1 MKVSFNSAK
10 TEIEFYPVEDKDR
23 KALDKFP
30 GLIKSLMHSSCPAI
44 LPVAYN
50 LVKRM
55 GAVTPR
61 MEVSADVAAWL
72 KSPFKLKEIPP
83 DFKYIT
89 TPKDFQEIALR
100 FAYTLGSAGIL
111 LDPGMGKSKVVLD
124 YIVLAKFTK
133 VVIVCPKPL
142 LFVWEDEIK
151 RHRPDLTYYV
161 VKSTDWDVE
170 KTEARKSVVTI
181 INYDKCVRLKHEL
194 IKEGYQFIH
203 LDEFLIKDNS
213 TQRTQSLLQIAKH
226 IPFRMGGSGTLINN
240 TPLDA
245 FAPIRFLQPSLVGW
259 NYGVF
264 MDRYTIQVKRKEDG
278 RKLVVG
284 YKNSAEI
291 RQTLESCCIV
301 MTKEKWLKLP
311 PKTFTDHF
319 AQMGPIQKEAYY
331 QLLQNYNLTVG
342 GKTILVDNPLVMMA
356 KLNQISNGFIYV
368 NSEEETAVLSDLSG
382 GVIDTP
388 KKKASKREVHFFP
401 DCGKVDKLDQV
412 LTQTIKGKRAIIW
425 FNMDAEFQV
434 ISEYL
439 TSKGFSFLFIKGG
452 DKNIGEKIRR
462 FNEDPSIA
470 YIACQAK
477 AVNYGVT
484 IMGSKRKTKEE
495 TDEVEDEA
503 LPSLDPSV
511 FTEVF
516 WSMNFSAEVYSQQQD
531 RVHRLGQEH
540 PCEYHRLF
548 SNSPVEMKIRDAVG
562 DKIAMRKEMLIDVA
576 EAVLK
581 QTGLPEEEAGRVL

>member
-10 TEIEFYPVEDKDR
+10 TEVEFYPLGDKDT
-23 KALDKFP
+23 KVLDKFP
-30 GLIKSLMHSSCPAI
+30 GLIKNLMHSSCPAI

-50 LVKRM
+50 LIKRIQ
-55 GAVTPR
+55 ALAKST
-61 MEVSADVAAWL
+61 EIDADVAAWI
-72 KSPFKLKEIPP
+72 KSPFKLKEIPAE
-83 DFKYIT
+83 FRYIT

-133 VVIVCPKPL
+133 SIIVCPKPL

-151 RHRPDLTYYV
+151 RHRHDLSYYV
-161 VKSTDWDVE
+161 VKSTDWE
-170 KTEARKSVVTI
+170 KEKPFIDKAEVTI
-181 INYDKCVRLKHEL
+181 INYDKCVRLKYE
-194 IKEGYQFIH
+194 IIRQGYQFIH

-213 TQRTQSLLQIAKH
+213 TQRTQSILQIAKH
-226 IPFRMGGSGTLINN
+226 VPFRMGGSGTLINN

-245 FAPIRFLQPSLVGW
+245 FAPIRYLQPSLVGW
-259 NYGVF
+259 NYGTF

-284 YKNSAEI
+284 YKNSSEI
-291 RQTLESCCIV
+291 RQMLESCCIV
-301 MTKEKWLKLP
+301 MTKERWLKLP

-319 AQMGPIQKEAYY
+319 VQMGPIQKAAYY

-342 GKTILVDNPLVMMA
+342 GKTIMVDNPLVMMA
-356 KLNQISNGFIYV
+356 KLNQISNGFIYITP
-368 NSEEETAVLSDLSG
+368 EEEGVVLSDLTAG
-382 GVIDTP
+382 TLEAP
-388 KKKASKREVHFFP
+388 KKKALKREVHFFP

-425 FNMDAEFQV
+425 FNMDAEFKI
-434 ISEYL
+434 ISDYL
-439 TSKGFSFLFIKGG
+439 NSKGFSFLSIQGG
-452 DKNIGEKIRR
+452 DKNIGEKIRK
-462 FNEDPSIA
+462 FNEDPSVS
-470 YIACQAK
+470 YLPCQAK

-484 IMGSKRKTKEE
+484 IMGSKRKAKEE
-495 TDEVEDEA
+495 SDEDLDDV
-503 LPSLDPSV
+503 LPTLDPSV
-511 FTEVF
+511 YTEVF
-516 WSMNFSAEVYSQQQD
+516 FSMNFSAEVYSQQQD

-540 PCEYHRLF
+540 PCGYHRLF
-548 SNSPVEMKIRDAVG
+548 CNTPVEMKIRDAVG

-581 QTGLPEEEAGRVL
+581 NKEPTDMDEVV